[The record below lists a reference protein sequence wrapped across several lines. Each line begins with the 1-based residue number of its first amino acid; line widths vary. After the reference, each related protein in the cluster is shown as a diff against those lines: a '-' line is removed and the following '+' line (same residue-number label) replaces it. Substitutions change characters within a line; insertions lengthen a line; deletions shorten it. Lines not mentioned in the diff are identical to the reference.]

1 MRSLFLAICILL
13 VSIPPLFAAPPQD
26 QRQEQVISLI
36 EEAIHYYDKV
46 GRTQA
51 ITTFSDRDGEFSKGE
66 FYVILTELDGTHIAH
81 INHGLIG
88 RNLWNLKDLDGDYI
102 VRGQVNAGKSDP
114 KGGWT
119 SYLWT
124 EPTSKK
130 VKRKHTFVRI
140 HDNIG
145 FMSGFYE

>member
-1 MRSLFLAICILL
+1 MRPIFLIIFIFLG
-13 VSIPPLFAAPPQD
+13 SINPLFAAPPQD
-26 QRQEQVISLI
+26 QRQKQVISLI
-36 EEAIHYYDKV
+36 TEAITYYDKV
-46 GRTQA
+46 GRTKA
-51 ITTFSDRDGEFSKGE
+51 IDVFSDREGDFSKGE

-81 INHGLIG
+81 INRGLIG

-102 VRGQVNAGKSDP
+102 VRGQVDAGKSNP
-114 KGGWT
+114 QGGWT